1 MNGVSRTCVIDVEM
15 ELCTIDLVCIC
26 TDCIT
31 TRNIIGVNLH
41 VSGSSAVRPGLFN
54 VNVHLDENLCI

>member
-1 MNGVSRTCVIDVEM
+1 VYYRFGLHMY
-15 ELCTIDLVCIC
+15 
-26 TDCIT
+26 CIT